1 MPPNWQRPLISAH
14 EAEIRELIDEIRTA
28 DDIDLWEEAA
38 AKLTDVI
45 VVYRRAM
52 RRQIVKFTDER
63 QRVLIDDA
71 FNAAFAQAFTEAEAQ
86 PKSRA
91 RGRDLEKGPVS

>member
-71 FNAAFAQAFTEAEAQ
+71 FNAAFAQAFSEAEAQ

-91 RGRDLEKGPVS
+91 HGDVS

>member
-14 EAEIRELIDEIRTA
+14 EAEIRELIDEIRAA

-52 RRQIVKFTDER
+52 RRQIVKFTDDR
-63 QRVLIDDA
+63 HVFSSTTHSTPRLRRR
-71 FNAAFAQAFTEAEAQ
+71 FPKLSAAE
-86 PKSRA
+86 SR
-91 RGRDLEKGPVS
+91 GGDVS